1 MLLAVIAVIILS
13 LITLILCL
21 PVTYAVKIHI
31 GSPWHIEGQY
41 AWGRRLANASWS
53 YTLGEEPH
61 SESHVFW
68 QKAPQKGS
76 DDVQPDKPPTP
87 EEREKA
93 LDELEAESKKTIY
106 EDLLQE
112 EGTETPPEPSA
123 PAADAARQKP
133 PLREWLPLFL
143 NSDFLAAF
151 FTWLAR
157 LLHHGQIRRFSLTGI
172 LGLPAPHETGM
183 LAGALYAVCPGN
195 VEELQFN
202 FVEEQYDCTVR
213 ASGRLYPAALLLFTA
228 AFAASRPVR
237 HILAYWH
244 AVRKGV
250 ETHG

>member
-1 MLLAVIAVIILS
+1 MLLAVIAVIFLS
-13 LITLILCL
+13 IIALILCL

-31 GSPWHIEGQY
+31 GSPWHVEGQC
-41 AWGRRLANASWS
+41 AWGRRLADASWS

-61 SESHVFW
+61 SESHAFW
-68 QKAPQKGS
+68 KKTPQAAS
-76 DDVQPDKPPTP
+76 DDARPDRPPTP

-93 LDELEAESKKTIY
+93 LDELEKESRKTTY
-106 EDLLQE
+106 EDLLRQD
-112 EGTETPPEPSA
+112 GAAAPPEPSA
-123 PAADAARQKP
+123 DAGDTAPQKP

-157 LLHHGQIRRFSLTGI
+157 LLNHGQIRRFTLTGI

-195 VEELQFN
+195 IEALQFN

-244 AVRKGV
+244 AVKKGV
-250 ETHG
+250 KQNG